1 MDKNFNAKTI
11 EEKCIKEWLGNS
23 IFTAGK
29 KENLNKKPYV
39 IMMPP
44 PNVTGTLHNGHALF
58 VTLQDILARFHRMK
72 GFDVLW
78 LPGTDHAGIATQSV
92 VERQLKK
99 EGKSRHDLGRKEFLK
114 RVFEWKDLYGNRI
127 IEQLK
132 LLGASADW
140 SRLCFTMD
148 ERCSKAVRTAFVKL
162 WEEGLIYRSERLISY
177 DPKTKTALS
186 NEEVSHEERE
196 GELFYFNYQLK
207 EDKNKF
213 ITVATTR
220 PETMLGD
227 VAVAVNPKDER
238 FLDLIGKELI
248 HPFFKSRQIKV
259 IADDY
264 VDISFGSGAVK
275 ITPAHD
281 PNDFL
286 IGKRHNLPFLNIFTQ
301 DALIN
306 KEGGEFIGLDRY
318 EARKKIKERL
328 MSLGLFVKSEKIRHQ
343 VAISQRSHEEIEPM
357 LSRQYFVNTRLMA
370 KKALDAVKMGEVRI
384 FPDYFVKTYEHFLSN
399 IEDWCISRQ
408 LWWGH
413 QIPIFYHIPS
423 MKDIIDKNKNLECYK
438 LLVNNNQAE
447 EILKLAL
454 NELSEEDIKSFSF
467 AFIENPENL
476 KDYIQEEDVL
486 DTWFSSG
493 LWPFSTLGWPENT
506 DDLKRYYPGDVLETG
521 FDILFF
527 WVARMMMFG
536 IHFMG
541 KAPFKDIYLHPMV
554 RDAHGRKM
562 SKSLGNAIDPV
573 DVMNGISLEDLEN
586 KIKTYPVPK
595 ELLPKVLAG
604 LKKEYPEGIPQIG
617 ADGLRLSLAIFSGQG
632 SDVRFNIPRVLGYR
646 AFLNKLWNATRFL
659 LMNIEKDIL
668 LNIDKDIKDKLS
680 LPDRYILSSLNKTIK
695 EVNKLLENYGFS
707 EAAEK
712 MYHFFWQEFCDI
724 YIECAKVSLKS
735 DILEKQQ
742 ITKSVLVYLLDES
755 MRLIHPFCPFIS
767 EEIWQNLP
775 IKRESSFC
783 ATSPYPEFREDF
795 IDERSQKD
803 FSLINEVCILIRNAR
818 QTSNISASLPVPVK
832 IFAQDEDGKKLFLDN
847 KELIA
852 HLAKT
857 KSIDIGLRGQEMN
870 DICVLNS
877 GAKADI
883 AIFLHG
889 LIDIDKE
896 KERISQN
903 LKKLSKE
910 ISSIEERLKNK
921 DFINNAPKDIIK
933 NFEMNLKSLQEKKSH
948 LKEHEKRLAI
958 MTK

>member
-11 EEKCIKEWLGNS
+11 EEKWLKEWLNNN

-29 KENLNKKPYV
+29 KDDINKKPYV

-92 VERQLKK
+92 VERQLRK
-99 EGKSRHDLGRKEFLK
+99 EGKSRYDLGRKEFLK
-114 RVFEWKDLYGNRI
+114 RVFEWKNLYGDRI

-148 ERCSKAVRTAFVKL
+148 EKCSKAVRTAFVML

-186 NEEVSHEERE
+186 NEEVDHEERE
-196 GELFYFNYQLK
+196 GELSYFNYILK

-220 PETMLGD
+220 LETMLGD

-238 FLDLIGKELI
+238 FIDLIGKELI
-248 HPFFKSRQIKV
+248 HPFFKDRQIK
-259 IADDY
+259 IISDDY

-286 IGKRHNLPFLNIFTQ
+286 IGKRHNLPFLNIFTP

-306 KEGGEFIGLDRY
+306 KEGKEFEGLDRY
-318 EARKKIKERL
+318 EARNKIKDRL
-328 MSLGLFVKSEKIRHQ
+328 IDLGLFVKSERIRHN
-343 VAISQRSHEEIEPM
+343 VSISQRSGEEIEPM
-357 LSRQYFVNTRLMA
+357 LSRQYFVNTKPLA
-370 KKALDAVKMGEVRI
+370 KKALDTVKAGHVRI
-384 FPDYFVKTYEHFLSN
+384 FPDYFFKTYEHFLSN

-413 QIPIFYHIPS
+413 QIPIFYHIKS
-423 MKDIIDKNKNLECYK
+423 MQNIIYKNKDLECYK
-438 LLVNNNQAE
+438 LLENNDPIE
-447 EILKLAL
+447 KVLKLAL
-454 NELSEEDIKSFSF
+454 NELSESDIKSFSF
-467 AFIENPENL
+467 AFIESPKDIEN
-476 KDYIQEEDVL
+476 YIQEEDVL

-493 LWPFSTLGWPENT
+493 LWPFSTLGWPKDT
-506 DDLKRYYPGDVLETG
+506 KDLERYYPGDVLETG
-521 FDILFF
+521 SDILFF

-554 RDAHGRKM
+554 RDAHGAKM
-562 SKSLGNAIDPV
+562 SKSLGNAIDPI
-573 DVMNGISLEDLEN
+573 DVMNGISLDDLEN

-595 ELLPKVLAG
+595 ELLPKVLKG

-659 LMNIEKDIL
+659 LMNIEKDTI
-668 LNIDKDIKDKLS
+668 LNIDNNIKNKLS
-680 LPDRYILSSLNKTIK
+680 LPDKYILSLLHKTIK
-695 EVNKLLENYGFS
+695 EVNKLLESYNFS

-712 MYHFFWQEFCDI
+712 IYHFFWQEFCDI
-724 YIECAKVSLKS
+724 YIECAKVNLKS
-735 DILEKQQ
+735 DVLEKQQ

-767 EEIWQNLP
+767 EEIWACLP
-775 IKRESSFC
+775 IKRENNFC
-783 ATSPYPEFREDF
+783 ATSSYPKSKEDF
-795 IDERSQKD
+795 IDEGSQED

-818 QTSNISASLPVPVK
+818 QTSNLSSNLPVPVK
-832 IFAQDEDGKKLFLDN
+832 IFAQDEDKKKLLLDN

-857 KSIDIGLRGQEMN
+857 KSLGFGLRGQDEID

-877 GAKADI
+877 SAKADV
-883 AIFLHG
+883 AIFLAG
-889 LIDIDKE
+889 IIDIDKE

-903 LKKLSKE
+903 LAKLAKE
-910 ISSIEERLKNK
+910 IFILESKLKNN
-921 DFINNAPKDIIK
+921 DFINNAPKDIVN
-933 NFEMNLKSLQEKKSH
+933 NFKMNLKSLLEKESH
-948 LKEHEKRLAI
+948 LKEHQNRLV
-958 MTK
+958 MFT